1 MSPNKVRHPHFLFEH
16 IRFTCVMAARRL
28 APRFDG
34 WRRSA
39 AGTEVSPDLPSNL
52 RALEQGCMMCGHRSG
67 CPEGSASIAAGVVPC
82 LDFLHGRSKP
92 TAPVGTAGVLSEQRF
107 AHSIKYMTVCLL
119 RCMCW
124 PASADA
130 CKLLAEAKRLSC
142 QGCSTNGAHA

>member
-1 MSPNKVRHPHFLFEH
+1 MLDGKLYSERVSSITDR
-16 IRFTCVMAARRL
+16 TG
-28 APRFDG
+28 PRVVYRYCSNTF
-34 WRRSA
+34 RSA
-39 AGTEVSPDLPSNL
+39 GTGVSPDLPSNL